1 MSARVPDTD
10 AVLVSFWQ
18 FFMFQLTLG
27 LLL

>member
-1 MSARVPDTD
+1 MSARVPDID

-18 FFMFQLTLG
+18 FFMFQLTLD